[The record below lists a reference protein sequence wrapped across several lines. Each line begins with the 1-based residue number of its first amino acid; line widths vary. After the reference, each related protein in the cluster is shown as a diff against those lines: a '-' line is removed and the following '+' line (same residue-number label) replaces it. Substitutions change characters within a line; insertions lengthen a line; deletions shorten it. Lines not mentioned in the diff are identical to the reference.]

1 MGLMR
6 EHLAREWRM
15 GLGPTGR
22 REWAGKGLGAGTEVQ
37 EVSAPPIVRQPK
49 KGPGDAGHSPRQ
61 GNEGGRVL
69 QREYLAKRE
78 GSRASS

>member
-6 EHLAREWRM
+6 EHLAKGWGE
-15 GLGPTGR
+15 GLGPTR
-22 REWAGKGLGAGTEVQ
+22 HRERAGKGLDAGAGVQ
-37 EVSAPPIVRQPK
+37 GVSDPPVVRQPEE
-49 KGPGDAGHSPRQ
+49 GPGDAGHSPRQ